1 MEVKGVLRYVLKT
14 AKKTMKEMF
23 PSQFKFNTAK
33 YLGEGVDEQKISLER
48 KRYFLA
54 DGAAQKF
61 ARLIGEEKLKE
72 IAAR

>member
-23 PSQFKFNTAK
+23 PSQFNTAK

-61 ARLIGEEKLKE
+61 ARLMGEEKLKE